1 MHWPRFLT
9 GILLLGLLWG
19 CTLPE
24 VRAEE
29 RLFLN
34 VGVEFRGE
42 VQLPVGSQWQGTE
55 VGGLSGLTYD
65 PRQRHFYAISDD
77 RQQPRFYT
85 LEITPETIVP
95 KGVTFLRQ
103 PNGEGYPANTA
114 DPEGIALTPEGHLV
128 ISSEGVTATASPPW
142 IKTFERENG
151 RTIEALP
158 LPQYSLPERQ
168 QGIRNNLG
176 FEALTLSPA
185 GDRLFVGV
193 ESALAQDVRPN
204 IPLYCRLLHYLR
216 GEVAPVLL
224 AEHLYPL
231 ENAGAMFNGLVEL
244 LALDNGGHFLSLER
258 SYSPREGYGIK
269 LFEVSLG
276 GATDTLGMATL
287 PVDLRAI
294 RPVQKRLV
302 LDLNT
307 LGIPLT
313 NLEGMSFGPPLADG
327 ARSLYLI
334 GDNNFDGK
342 TPTQVLIFAL
352 STKR

>member
-1 MHWPRFLT
+1 MRWRYLLT
-9 GILLLGLLWG
+9 AILLLGLLWG
-19 CTLPE
+19 CALPQ

-114 DPEGIALTPEGHLV
+114 DPEGIALTPEGRLV

-142 IKTFERENG
+142 IQEFVGETGHRLIAFPIPKYY
-151 RTIEALP
+151 LP
-158 LPQYSLPERQ
+158 SGQR
-168 QGIRNNLG
+168 GIRNNLG

-204 IPLYCRLLHYLR
+204 IPIYCRLLHYLR
-216 GEVAPVLL
+216 GDVAPVLL

-231 ENAGAMFNGLVEL
+231 DPSEAVFNGLVEL

-258 SYSPREGYGIK
+258 TYSPGVGHGIK
-269 LFEVSLG
+269 LFEVSLA

-287 PVDLRAI
+287 PVDLRTI
-294 RPVQKRLV
+294 RPVQKRLI
-302 LDLNT
+302 LDFKT

-327 ARSLYLI
+327 TRSLYII

-352 STKR
+352 TER